1 MSIFSLTRR
10 ITSAVARA
18 PWIIACIVAHA
29 AAQST
34 PVRAVLT
41 APTSI
46 TLSGAAGAVTVGWT
60 AVAGAARYY
69 VLRSESATAKSTE
82 LGQPVTITSFLDKTA
97 TAGSTYYYRVAA
109 VRADGRRDTSAAVAY
124 TVPKPRTTDTLPAR
138 SPSLTRPTG
147 LHSRDLG
154 SPHLRPLTILLERE
168 VP

>member
-1 MSIFSLTRR
+1 MSIFSLTGRVG
-10 ITSAVARA
+10 SALART
-18 PWIIACIVAHA
+18 PWLVACIVAHA
-29 AAQST
+29 AAQSA

-60 AVAGAARYY
+60 AVAGAARYS
-69 VLRSESATAKSTE
+69 VLRSETATAKSTE

-97 TAGSTYYYRVAA
+97 TAGATYYYRVAA

-138 SPSLTRPTG
+138 SPSLTRPIG
-147 LHSRDLG
+147 LHSRDVDV
-154 SPHLRPLTILLERE
+154 PYTRPLTILLERE
-168 VP
+168 LP